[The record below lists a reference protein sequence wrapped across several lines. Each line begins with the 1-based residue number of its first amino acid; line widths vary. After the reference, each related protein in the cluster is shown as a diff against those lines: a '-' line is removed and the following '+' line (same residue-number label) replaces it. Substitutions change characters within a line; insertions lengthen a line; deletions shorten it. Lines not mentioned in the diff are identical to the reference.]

1 MGMTL
6 TEEIIQAALVAP
18 DERKAE
24 ALRMLRGETPPP
36 SARPALTGPLLFS
49 IGAASKLLGISRVT
63 LWRVLREGKIK
74 RVELFPGAFRVTRE
88 DIESLLAGKFG
99 ISEFPRKRGRPRKEG
114 WKQKTVARS
123 EESVGG
129 SKDSPRMEDGR
140 QENCPLITQM
150 GADGEAREKTGD
162 SSQEAEV

>member
-36 SARPALTGPLLFS
+36 SARLAMTGPLLFS

-63 LWRVLREGKIK
+63 MWRVLREGKIK
-74 RVELFPGAFRVTRE
+74 RVEIFPGATRVTRE
-88 DIESLLAGKFG
+88 DIEALVAGKFG

-114 WKQKTVARS
+114 AKRKNRIQEV
-123 EESVGG
+123 
-129 SKDSPRMEDGR
+129 EDRR

-150 GADGEAREKTGD
+150 GTDGEEREKTGD
-162 SSQEAEV
+162 SSQESEV